1 MTVPPRYFRKRD
13 TIITLG
19 MKITSNKKTV
29 VVREYRLEVGTVQV
43 FDNYMVASFD
53 EGATITLERTYQI
66 IGISEI
72 HFRDKD
78 FGYISLRKNSYAIDP
93 TVYNYLRGL
102 DNLKA
107 FAIVSKKEIDMHNFN
122 IEKMFYKKP
131 MEFFIEFDNALDWV
145 LKRIK
150 PKKGRNSA

>member
-1 MTVPPRYFRKRD
+1 
-13 TIITLG
+13 
-19 MKITSNKKTV
+19 MKITSKKKTV
-29 VVREYRLEVGTVQV
+29 VVREYQLDIGTVQV
-43 FDNYMVASFD
+43 FKDYMVASFN
-53 EGATITLERTYQI
+53 EGTTITLERAYQM

-78 FGYISLRKNSYAIDP
+78 FGYISLRQNSYAVDP
-93 TVYNYLRGL
+93 TVYNYLRGM

-131 MEFFIEFDNALDWV
+131 MEFFIEFDNALAWIQKK
-145 LKRIK
+145 LKS
-150 PKKGRNSA
+150 KKGKNSA